1 MCQGS
6 PAGKMQ
12 LMHILAS
19 PGMVETPCTNYSSPI
34 ASSYPTNHG
43 RYSTPHHGALSP
55 LLFSNSSEDYFQSR
69 LFKLIKRDKG
79 DKARALLSI
88 EKISFL

>member
-1 MCQGS
+1 
-6 PAGKMQ
+6 
-12 LMHILAS
+12 MHILAS
-19 PGMVETPCTNYSSPI
+19 PGMVETLCANYSSPI
-34 ASSYPTNHG
+34 ASSYPKRTMED
-43 RYSTPHHGALSP
+43 TPHHGALSP

>member
-1 MCQGS
+1 
-6 PAGKMQ
+6 
-12 LMHILAS
+12 MHISAS
-19 PGMVETPCTNYSSPI
+19 PGMMETPCANYSSPI
-34 ASSYPTNHG
+34 ANTYPTNHED
-43 RYSTPHHGALSP
+43 TPHHRDLSP

-69 LFKLIKRDKG
+69 LFILIKRDKG